1 MDIIQERMRT
11 LSTYLLL
18 SFLSIA
24 SVSSQTMKKMTQLQE
39 FESRLAKEAQTVQ
52 SIESDFTQVKYGL
65 SHRHQWQQTQNRLRR
80 KEEHHESEFQQDDE
94 SDARYVDGLH
104 DRRPVQDVF
113 QLPARIL

>member
-1 MDIIQERMRT
+1 MRT

-52 SIESDFTQVKYGL
+52 SIESDFTQGGAGL
-65 SHRHQWQQTQNRLRR
+65 YQRDRNLAGQ
-80 KEEHHESEFQQDDE
+80 E
-94 SDARYVDGLH
+94 RYVGIQTP
-104 DRRPVQDVF
+104 PVRDSY
-113 QLPARIL
+113 